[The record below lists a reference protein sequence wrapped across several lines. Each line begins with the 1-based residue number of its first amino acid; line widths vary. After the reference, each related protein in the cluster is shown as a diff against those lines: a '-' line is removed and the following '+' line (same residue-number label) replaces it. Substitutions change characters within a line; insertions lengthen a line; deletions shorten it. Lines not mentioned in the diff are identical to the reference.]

1 MKAKMYSG
9 LNSIKKVTKNYTLKG
24 TPADL
29 TGILQQVVELCAL
42 HVQILCGSVLKFRVS
57 LASWF

>member
-1 MKAKMYSG
+1 MYSG